1 MKFVRINESDISSE
15 RLNGETIIISFSNG
29 SYYNAAGTAADLLFL
44 ISKQIHPEMWSEI
57 LAKAFSGYGEDSDHI
72 TFFIEK
78 GLSEGILKITDE
90 ESLIRKVIDLPNDTV
105 RDNWIEPKLDK
116 YEDFQDL
123 LMVDPIH
130 DTTEEGWPK
139 LNDE

>member
-15 RLNGETIIISFSNG
+15 RLNGECIIISFSNG
-29 SYYNAAGTAADLLFL
+29 SYYSAVGTAADLLYL

-57 LAKAFSGYGEDSDHI
+57 LAKAFLGFRENSVDISA
-72 TFFIEK
+72 FVEK
-78 GLSEGILKITDE
+78 GLSEGILEVTNED
-90 ESLIRKVIDLPNDTV
+90 SLIRKVIELPNDFL
-105 RDNWIEPKLDK
+105 RNKWFEPKLEK

-139 LNDE
+139 LNNE